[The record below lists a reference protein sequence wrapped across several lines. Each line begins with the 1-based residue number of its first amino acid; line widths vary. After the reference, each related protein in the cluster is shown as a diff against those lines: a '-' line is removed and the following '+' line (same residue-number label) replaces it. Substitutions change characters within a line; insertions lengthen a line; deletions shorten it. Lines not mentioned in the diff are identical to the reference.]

1 MKLKADCS
9 WKKSYEQLSIL
20 KKQRIVF
27 VEKGPY
33 SQSYGFSSSHV
44 WMWQLDHQEVLNTKK
59 LILLNCGAVP
69 WTARSNQSILKET
82 NTEHSLEGLM
92 LKLKLQYFW
101 PPDAKNWLIGKDP
114 DAGKG
119 GEGSNRVW
127 DGWMAPPTQ
136 RTWVWASSGRWWRIG
151 KPGMLQ
157 FMWSQR
163 VVHNWVS
170 E

>member
-1 MKLKADCS
+1 MATGCRVSFGGD
-9 WKKSYEQLSIL
+9 EN
-20 KKQRIVF
+20 
-27 VEKGPY
+27 
-33 SQSYGFSSSHV
+33 
-44 WMWQLDHQEVLNTKK
+44 VLK
-59 LILLNCGAVP
+59 LIVMMVAHLCEYTKDNWLVRASLVAQTLKNLPAMQETQVDAFKLWCWRRLFSIP

-151 KPGMLQ
+151 KPGVL
-157 FMWSQR
+157 
-163 VVHNWVS
+163 
-170 E
+170 